1 MIICIDL
8 LVCLDYL
15 IGNSLIEIRNIK
27 NCLNNITVR
36 RVNVEPLLVI
46 INKKF

>member
-15 IGNSLIEIRNIK
+15 IANSLIEISNIK
-27 NCLNNITVR
+27 NCLDNITVR
-36 RVNVEPLLVI
+36 RVNLEPLLVV